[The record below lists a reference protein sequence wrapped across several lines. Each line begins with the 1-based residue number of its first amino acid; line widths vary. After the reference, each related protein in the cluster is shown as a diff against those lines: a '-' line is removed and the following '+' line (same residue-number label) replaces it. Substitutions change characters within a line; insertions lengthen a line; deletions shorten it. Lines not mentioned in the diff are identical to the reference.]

1 MKVYQIDYKEYLK
14 EFKYISGRIDP
25 ALLFKVDIIES
36 DNKFLTFYNIPGR
49 ALIAVNLI
57 SLNTIE
63 IKSLISAGGGAGSY
77 ILQYV
82 IKKYSNR
89 YNIILD
95 SFESNNKFYL
105 KNNFIPYKE
114 SKYNSAFD
122 PDGLNINK
130 ESVIY
135 YKYNKESGGGLN
147 E

>member
-1 MKVYQIDYKEYLK
+1 MKVLRISYNEYLK
-14 EFKYISGRIDP
+14 QFKYISSLIDP

-36 DNKFLTFYNIPGR
+36 NNKFLTFYNIHNR

-63 IKSLISAGGGAGSY
+63 IKSLISSGGGAGSH

-95 SFESNNKFYL
+95 SFKSNNAFYL

-114 SKYNSAFD
+114 SAYNPLYD

-135 YKYNKESGGGLN
+135 YKYNKSGGGLN

>member
-1 MKVYQIDYKEYLK
+1 MKVYRINHKEYLK
-14 EFKYISGRIDP
+14 EFKYISGLIDP

-36 DNKFLTFYNIPGR
+36 NNKFLTFYNIPYK
-49 ALIAVNLI
+49 AVIAVNRI
-57 SLNTIE
+57 TFNTIE
-63 IKSLISAGGGAGSY
+63 LKSLISAGGGAGSY
-77 ILQYV
+77 LLQYI

-89 YNIILD
+89 FNIILD

-114 SKYNSAFD
+114 SKYNSIYD

-135 YKYNKESGGGLN
+135 YKYNKESGGGYN

>member
-1 MKVYQIDYKEYLK
+1 MKVLRINYNEYLK
-14 EFKYISGRIDP
+14 QFKYISGRIDP

-36 DNKFLTFYNIPGR
+36 DNKFLTFYNIHNK
-49 ALIAVNLI
+49 AVIAVNRI
-57 SLNTIE
+57 TFNTIE
-63 IKSLISAGGGAGSY
+63 LKSLISSGGGAGSY
-77 ILQYV
+77 LLQYV
-82 IKKYSNR
+82 IKLYSNR
-89 YNIILD
+89 FNIILD

-122 PDGLNINK
+122 PDGLNIKK